1 MPKTLN
7 QEKLDPKK
15 LPAFSLIF
23 HQSQGEPF
31 PLGRSEASTPA
42 HHGAKLLTD
51 SLRRLEPGS
60 PAAGGEADGQRR
72 LNSSELLLKWVCP
85 KMVYTPET
93 IILI

>member
-23 HQSQGEPF
+23 YQSQGEPF

-42 HHGAKLLTD
+42 HHGSQT
-51 SLRRLEPGS
+51 SLIETPG
-60 PAAGGEADGQRR
+60 AWDHGQRR
-72 LNSSELLLKWVCP
+72 LNSSELLLKWVCL

-93 IILI
+93 IMLI